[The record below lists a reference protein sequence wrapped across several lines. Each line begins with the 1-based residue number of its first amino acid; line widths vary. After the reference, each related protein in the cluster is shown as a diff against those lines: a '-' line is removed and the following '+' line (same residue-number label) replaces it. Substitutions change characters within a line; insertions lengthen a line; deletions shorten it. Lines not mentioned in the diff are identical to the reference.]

1 MLEGRELYTLRKTS
15 GPLAPEHVVWIATQV
30 LDGLAVL
37 HARGV
42 VHRDL
47 KSQNIY
53 IVPTPPT
60 ASRSSSST
68 SGSRRSKTSSR

>member
-1 MLEGRELYTLRKTS
+1 MEMLEGRELYTLRKTS
-15 GPLAPEHVVWIATQV
+15 GPLAPEHVAWIATQV

-47 KSQNIY
+47 KSQNVF
-53 IVPTPPT
+53 IVPTPDGYPLKLLYLGY
-60 ASRSSSST
+60 A
-68 SGSRRSKTSSR
+68 KF